1 MLLGY
6 LLFIFMFLR
15 VIICL
20 SFINKAKC
28 ASQTWASS
36 WRLFS
41 VLFCPVKQAYRV
53 YYVETVNRMVNLWI
67 KYLFVLSNLPF
78 LIYLHTSTDNVCFF
92 FRFVGDGRAGRIP
105 ATWQARRTKN
115 ARTQR
120 LSRVGRRCFYV

>member
-92 FRFVGDGRAGRIP
+92 FSICRGWAGR
-105 ATWQARRTKN
+105 KN
-115 ARTQR
+115 TRNMAGTADEER
-120 LSRVGRRCFYV
+120 